1 MKTALGISVAAF
13 VLLATTSVF
22 PQDKKRTLQW
32 AEIPI
37 SNRNTV
43 SAVVDS
49 QVLAQIESLEI
60 KDISVAGKSITMGQP
75 FAADDDWITS
85 LTIRVKNISDQNF
98 KSIQIN
104 MILPEIEDGGPLI
117 PICYGCG
124 RIGTGRA
131 TMPGEEFEMKV
142 AFPEW
147 VTGQIKSKSNP
158 SLITKAEIH
167 DITVIQSDGK
177 RLLSGC
183 IRTADP
189 KSACPTPS
197 P

>member
-1 MKTALGISVAAF
+1 MKVALSIRIAAF

-22 PQDKKRTLQW
+22 SQNRERTLRW

-43 SAVVDS
+43 SAVAGS
-49 QVLAQIESLEI
+49 QVLAQIDSLEI

-75 FAADDDWITS
+75 FAADDNWITS
-85 LTIRVKNISDQNF
+85 LTIRLKNISDQNF

-104 MILPEIEDGGPLI
+104 MVLPEIEDGGPLI
-117 PICYGCG
+117 PLCYGCG
-124 RIGTGRA
+124 GVGTGRSV
-131 TMPGEEFEMKV
+131 MPGDEVEMKV
-142 AFPEW
+142 VFQQW
-147 VTGQIKSKSNP
+147 VTDQIKSKSNP

-167 DITVIQSDGK
+167 DITVMQSDGQ

-183 IRTADP
+183 MRTANQ